1 VPRTRVSDRIELE
14 YEISGDGP
22 PLLLIGGLGAQLVSW
37 DDRFCDVVG
46 RRGYTVIRY
55 DNRDSG
61 LSTSLDEHGVPD
73 LLGLLLGIGS
83 PPYLVDDMAVDALG
97 LLDRLGIGRAH
108 LIGLSL
114 GGMIAQVLALNHPDR
129 VSSLVAALS
138 GPAGRPDALPAPA
151 VIDAL
156 LQPPGTDFDERVAGA
171 VMLRRALA
179 GEGAGF
185 DVDDADVRAR
195 LQIARAY
202 NPAGTMRQ
210 AAAVLGTRNHLADLG
225 RMSVPAMVIHGELD
239 PLVPF
244 ASAKAAADAMPDA
257 VFVGI
262 PNLGHDLPAE
272 VALGLIEKISEF
284 HSRYRVAEHSRHRP
298 PNTTR

>member
-1 VPRTRVSDRIELE
+1 VSERIELE
-14 YEISGDGP
+14 YEISGNGP

-37 DDRFCDVVG
+37 DDRFCAVLVG
-46 RRGYTVIRY
+46 RGYTVIRY

-73 LLGLLLGIGS
+73 LLGLLVGVGS
-83 PPYLVDDMAVDALG
+83 PPYVVDDMAQDALG
-97 LLDRLGIGRAH
+97 LLDRLGIERAH

-114 GGMIAQVLALNHPDR
+114 GGMIAQVLALNQPER
-129 VSSLVAALS
+129 VTSLVAALS
-138 GPAGRPDALPAPA
+138 GPAGRPEALPAPQ
-151 VIDAL
+151 VVDAL
-156 LQPPGTDFDERVAGA
+156 LQPPGNDFAERIAGA

-185 DVDDADVRAR
+185 DVADAEARAR

-210 AAAVLGTRNHLADLG
+210 AAAVLGTRNHLPDLG

-244 ASAKAAADAMPDA
+244 ASAKAAAEAMPDA
-257 VFVGI
+257 VFVGVS
-262 PNLGHDLPAE
+262 NLGHDLPAG
-272 VALGLIEKISEF
+272 VALGLIDRISDF
-284 HSRYRVAEHSRHRP
+284 HASRYRAAEHSRQRP
-298 PNTTR
+298 PNTTW